1 METKIEHHFG
11 NKVIKIEDIKEFQK
25 QKKEQQN
32 RYSSTKKKS
41 SDVF

>member
-25 QKKEQQN
+25 QKKEQLN
-32 RYSSTKKKS
+32 TPWPGLIYYTC
-41 SDVF
+41 